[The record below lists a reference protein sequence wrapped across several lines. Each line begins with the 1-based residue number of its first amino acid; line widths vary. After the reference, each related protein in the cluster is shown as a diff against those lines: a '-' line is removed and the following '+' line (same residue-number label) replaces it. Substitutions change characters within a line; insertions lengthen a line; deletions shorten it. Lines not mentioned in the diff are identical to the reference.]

1 LVIVHQG
8 FPHSLFR
15 RGWSPLE
22 SEVDQL
28 SFKRGQVCHKNS
40 KEKMTEE
47 KKRHKSSHFL
57 KIEPEGIEVL
67 IRDKAVVEAF
77 KKVECWKF
85 CKKLSGG
92 NT

>member
-1 LVIVHQG
+1 
-8 FPHSLFR
+8 
-15 RGWSPLE
+15 
-22 SEVDQL
+22 
-28 SFKRGQVCHKNS
+28 
-40 KEKMTEE
+40 MTEE